1 MNNKDSTQFKD
12 QLATYLM
19 ENTSEDVKAFIN
31 ELQVLMSYYKC
42 AMHEIEAKFKVLN
55 EQFSLQHERNPIESI
70 STRLKSFD
78 SIREKLE
85 RKGYPLTPESIWD
98 NLNDVAGIR
107 VVCSFID
114 DIHMLAYCLITQ
126 DDVKL
131 IEIKDYIK
139 EPKENGY
146 RSLHLIV
153 EVPIFL
159 LDDKRHVRAEVQ
171 LRTINMNSWAKLEH
185 RMRYKKNLSEE
196 ILTET
201 HEALRECAEISN
213 QLDRKMQDIRNIIEK

>member
-1 MNNKDSTQFKD
+1 MENKLFKD
-12 QLATYLM
+12 RVADYLM
-19 ENTSEDVKAFIN
+19 ESSSDDITNEVM
-31 ELQVLMSYYKC
+31 ELQTLMSYYKC

-70 STRLKSFD
+70 KTRLKSFG

-85 RKGYPLTPESIWD
+85 RKGLPITNQSIWN

-107 VVCSFID
+107 VVCSFLD
-114 DIHMLAYCLITQ
+114 DIHMLAYCLISQ

-131 IEIKDYIK
+131 IDIKDYIK
-139 EPKENGY
+139 EPKSNGY

-159 LDDKRHVRAEVQ
+159 CDDKRYVRAEVQ

-185 RMRYKKNLSEE
+185 RMIYKKNLSEE
-196 ILTET
+196 ILAQTRDE
-201 HEALRECAEISN
+201 LQECAEMSH
-213 QLDRKMQDIRNIIEK
+213 QLDLKMQAIRNIVEK

>member
-1 MNNKDSTQFKD
+1 MENKVFKD
-12 QLATYLM
+12 RVADYLIGSSPD
-19 ENTSEDVKAFIN
+19 EIN
-31 ELQVLMSYYKC
+31 NEVLELQTLMSYYKC

-70 STRLKSFD
+70 KTRLKSFG

-85 RKGYPLTPESIWD
+85 RKGLPLTTQSIWD

-107 VVCSFID
+107 VVCSFLD
-114 DIHMLAYCLITQ
+114 DIHMLAYCLISQ
-126 DDVKL
+126 DDIKL

-139 EPKENGY
+139 NPKTNGY

-159 LDDKRHVRAEVQ
+159 CDDKRFVRAEVQ

-185 RMRYKKNLSEE
+185 RMIYKKHLSEE
-196 ILTET
+196 ILSLTRDE
-201 HEALRECAEISN
+201 LQECAEMSH
-213 QLDRKMQDIRNIIEK
+213 QLDLKMQAIRNIVEK

>member
-1 MNNKDSTQFKD
+1 MENKVFKD
-12 QLATYLM
+12 RVADYLM
-19 ENTSEDVKAFIN
+19 GSSPDEIN
-31 ELQVLMSYYKC
+31 NEVLELQTLMSYYKC
-42 AMHEIEAKFKVLN
+42 AMHEIEGKFKVLN

-70 STRLKSFD
+70 KTRLKSFG

-85 RKGYPLTPESIWD
+85 RKGLPLTTQSIWD

-107 VVCSFID
+107 VVCSFLD
-114 DIHMLAYCLITQ
+114 DIHMLAYCLISQ
-126 DDVKL
+126 DDIKL

-139 EPKENGY
+139 NPKSNGY

-159 LDDKRHVRAEVQ
+159 LDDKRFVRAEVQ

-185 RMRYKKNLSEE
+185 RMIYKKNLSEE
-196 ILTET
+196 ILSLTRDE
-201 HEALRECAEISN
+201 LQECAEMSH
-213 QLDRKMQDIRNIIEK
+213 QLDMKMQAIRNIVEK

>member
-1 MNNKDSTQFKD
+1 MENKVFKD
-12 QLATYLM
+12 RVADYLM
-19 ENTSEDVKAFIN
+19 GSSPDEIN
-31 ELQVLMSYYKC
+31 NEVLELQTLMSYYKC
-42 AMHEIEAKFKVLN
+42 AMHEIEVKFKVLN

-70 STRLKSFD
+70 KTRLKSFG

-85 RKGYPLTPESIWD
+85 RKGLPLTTQSIWD

-107 VVCSFID
+107 VVCSFLD
-114 DIHMLAYCLITQ
+114 DIHMLAYCLISQ
-126 DDVKL
+126 DDIKL

-139 EPKENGY
+139 NPKSNGY

-159 LDDKRHVRAEVQ
+159 LDDKRFVRAEVQ

-185 RMRYKKNLSEE
+185 RMIYKKNLSEE
-196 ILTET
+196 ILSLTRDE
-201 HEALRECAEISN
+201 LQECAEMSH
-213 QLDRKMQDIRNIIEK
+213 QLDMKMQAIRNIVEK